1 MQTIGERIKQARH
14 ARGLTQREL
23 ARAAAPLSAMSISK
37 YERDK
42 AGPGSDVLLRLAS
55 ALGVKHE
62 YFLRSTT
69 VELQRPAYRR
79 KKDLPIKLRRAIE
92 SQITEVIE
100 RYLAVEEVFEP
111 GEVASFCM
119 PEACRTPVRTLES
132 VEQVT
137 EDLRAEWGLGE
148 DPIASLAEM
157 LEDQGVK
164 VVLLPEV
171 HAKVDGFSCWAN
183 ETIPV
188 VASRMADDLP
198 GDRQRFNLAHEL
210 GHLLLTVDE
219 DVDDEAAAN
228 RFAGAFLVPRP
239 AVLRE
244 IGSRRATITLDEL
257 HSLKHKWGL
266 SMQAWMHRL
275 SELGIVTGQQHRNV
289 QKLFKDREWKLREP
303 GDRVAPEHTGRL
315 ERLVHRAVAEDRISV
330 SRAADFL
337 NKPLIEVY
345 GKMDWAARS
354 EAA

>member
-1 MQTIGERIKQARH
+1 MQTIGERVKQARH
-14 ARGLTQREL
+14 ARSLSQREL
-23 ARAAAPLSAMSISK
+23 AQAAAPLSAMSISK

-42 AGPGSDVLLRLAS
+42 AVPGSDVLLRLAS
-55 ALGVKHE
+55 ALGVKHD
-62 YFLRSTT
+62 YFLKPTT
-69 VELQRPAYRR
+69 VKLHCPAYRKEPR
-79 KKDLPIKLRRAIE
+79 LSKKAQQATE
-92 SQITEVIE
+92 NQIIGLME

-111 GEVASFCM
+111 GDVASFSI
-119 PEACRTPVRTLES
+119 PKASRTPVRTLEG
-132 VEQVT
+132 VEQVA

-148 DPIASLAEM
+148 DPIANLAEV

-164 VVLLPEV
+164 VVLLPEA
-171 HAKVDGFSCWAN
+171 HAKVSGFSCWAN

-188 VASRMADDLP
+188 VASRMTDDLP

-219 DVDDEAAAN
+219 DVDDEAAAH

-244 IGSRRATITLDEL
+244 IGSRRTTITFDEL

-266 SMQAWMHRL
+266 SIQAWMHRL
-275 SELGIVTGQQHRNV
+275 SELGIVTVQQHCSV
-289 QKLFKDREWKLREP
+289 QKLFKDKGWKLREP
-303 GDRVAPEHTGRL
+303 GEQVPCEHTGRL

-345 GKMDWAARS
+345 GEMGWPEGRK
-354 EAA
+354 EG